1 MKLVGA
7 VCNLFLSFSGHYSF
21 LCSFLVIRVLEMLSA
36 VFCQVDMSVLDD
48 WGRGKGRRAYVNA
61 LSREND
67 SLHVNSK
74 ASCHLTSVNLCVVSN
89 KQLSMFFVF
98 FVFFCLVNF

>member
-1 MKLVGA
+1 
-7 VCNLFLSFSGHYSF
+7 
-21 LCSFLVIRVLEMLSA
+21 MLSA

-74 ASCHLTSVNLCVVSN
+74 ASCHLTSVNLCVENPFMAVCAI
-89 KQLSMFFVF
+89 KGTF
-98 FVFFCLVNF
+98 